1 MPLAVCAR
9 DAHLQAHSHTIAHM
23 DRLNLTRRS
32 VGCVRVRLV
41 GVCGACVCGVHN
53 SVCVCVRVCG
63 VWGVPVVCARA
74 CVYVECVCVCVCV
87 CVWLCVSLCACG
99 CVCGVFAHFV
109 CAHVCV
115 CVRLH
120 ACVCVECVYVCVCKE

>member
-1 MPLAVCAR
+1 
-9 DAHLQAHSHTIAHM
+9 M

-87 CVWLCVSLCACG
+87 CVAVCFSVCMRVRVWSVRTFCVRAR
-99 CVCGVFAHFV
+99 
-109 CAHVCV
+109 VCV
-115 CVRLH
+115 CLFAR
-120 ACVCVECVYVCVCKE
+120 VCVRGVCVRVCV